1 MRHSVDD
8 ADDALLIQR
17 IADSQTDAIRELYDR
32 YHRLVFSVAAAI
44 VGDRSTAEEVTLDV
58 FVHVWRSA
66 HTYRPERGK
75 VSTWLVAITRHHSFD
90 ILRREKSHPDA
101 KNLNL
106 DHVLSQVKSGLPDPE
121 QHAEESS
128 QRAQIRDALAQ
139 LPAEQRQVLIMA
151 FFKGY
156 TQQEMA
162 DLLAQPLGTIK
173 SRVRGAMQKL
183 RQILL
188 AKKGSAEKSET
199 EKSTYLIKKQQRG
212 D

>member
-1 MRHSVDD
+1 MRHSVDN
-8 ADDALLIQR
+8 ADDAILIQR
-17 IADSQTDAIRELYDR
+17 ISDAQTDAIRELYDR
-32 YHRLVFSVAAAI
+32 YYRLVFSVAVAI

-58 FVHVWRSA
+58 FVHVWRGA

-101 KNLNL
+101 KSLNL
-106 DHVLSQVKSGLPDPE
+106 DPMFSQIKSDTPEPE
-121 QHAEESS
+121 QHAENSS

-162 DLLAQPLGTIK
+162 ELLAQPLGTIK
-173 SRVRGAMQKL
+173 SRVRLAMQKL

-188 AKKGSAEKSET
+188 AKRELAEKSET
-199 EKSTYLIKKQQRG
+199 AVSTYSIKKEQRG